1 MRRVLL
7 ILLVAAA
14 CNEITGDFSDVI
26 AIEYAGPSSL
36 RIEEG
41 DTVRLEALALDLR
54 GQPLPDVQVVWTVI
68 ELDTVQVGFTLDS
81 LTGLITATA
90 PGGPWRVQGRVEE
103 LRTDPPIRVTVTPSP
118 DSMAVVEPSRIV
130 VDSGVSQSAGLVTI
144 VYDLTTTPDQLTPL
158 PGVAVR
164 YELVD
169 PAPGGRG
176 GRQRGL
182 GRHQRGGCRSPSCS
196 GGHRQRRTGECL
208 CPAYR
213 SRTTRQHHGGRGRPD
228 RRRRYRTRNPRAF
241 RRRVREQLGNPRVG
255 GIR

>member
-7 ILLVAAA
+7 ILLVTAA
-14 CNEITGDFSDVI
+14 CNEITGDFSEVI

-54 GQPLPDVQVVWTVI
+54 GETLPDVQVVWTVI

-81 LTGLITATA
+81 LTGLISATA

-169 PAPGGRG
+169 PAPGAAAAASVALIVTSEVG
-176 GRQRGL
+176 GDPHRVKAVTISGGQASAFARRIGL
-182 GRHQRGGCRSPSCS
+182 GQPDSITVNAVVLTAGGDTVP
-196 GGHRQRRTGECL
+196 GT
-208 CPAYR
+208 P
-213 SRTTRQHHGGRGRPD
+213 GRFVVVFA
-228 RRRRYRTRNPRAF
+228 N
-241 RRRVREQLGNPRVG
+241 N
-255 GIR
+255 

>member
-7 ILLVAAA
+7 ILLVTAA

-36 RIEEG
+36 QIEEG

-54 GQPLPDVQVVWTVI
+54 GEPLPDVQVVWTVI

-130 VDSGVSQSAGLVTI
+130 VDSGVLQSAGLVTI

-169 PAPGGRG
+169 PAPGAAAAASVALVVTSEVDVDPHRVEAVTGSDGQASAFAR
-176 GRQRGL
+176 RIGL
-182 GRHQRGGCRSPSCS
+182 GQPDSITVDAVVLTAGGDTVP
-196 GGHRQRRTGECL
+196 GT
-208 CPAYR
+208 P
-213 SRTTRQHHGGRGRPD
+213 GRFVVVFA
-228 RRRRYRTRNPRAF
+228 N
-241 RRRVREQLGNPRVG
+241 N
-255 GIR
+255 